1 MIHIYDIFT
10 ITLDDITFF
19 ININSLNKS
28 EQFAGKEI
36 IILQE
41 KRLSVCLIYE
51 WLWLW
56 FKFNCP
62 CNSSYQWEGTYGVND
77 IAEKTITCVHVTK

>member
-1 MIHIYDIFT
+1 MAPKSNIIGSFHMIHLYDIFT

-19 ININSLNKS
+19 ININSSNKS

-41 KRLSVCLIYE
+41 KRLISLFD
-51 WLWLW
+51 L
-56 FKFNCP
+56 
-62 CNSSYQWEGTYGVND
+62 
-77 IAEKTITCVHVTK
+77 